1 MADASVISSIIGGL
15 AGLGGTIAGVGI
27 LGEPEVQQSIANR
40 TAMAE
45 AGKPVPAP
53 SPREAVGRGLAQYS
67 MPAAQT
73 LSGVATG
80 IAEMVE
86 SPKRARE
93 EMRARRREEIAMR
106 RMAGGRGG
114 SGGGGG
120 ISGAFG

>member
-1 MADASVISSIIGGL
+1 MASANLISSIVGGL
-15 AGLGGTIAGVGI
+15 AGLGGTITGVAM
-27 LGEPEVQQSIANR
+27 LGEPKIQEAIANR
-40 TAMAE
+40 TAMAA

-93 EMRARRREEIAMR
+93 EMRARRREEITMR